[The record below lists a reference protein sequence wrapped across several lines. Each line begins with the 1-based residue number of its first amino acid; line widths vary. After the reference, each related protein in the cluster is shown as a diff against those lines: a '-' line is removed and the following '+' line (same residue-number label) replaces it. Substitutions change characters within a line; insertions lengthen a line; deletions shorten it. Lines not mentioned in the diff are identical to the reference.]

1 MTQALVQ
8 FAAAIWLIWIS
19 SYLPMPN
26 VIYRIAMRVVP
37 FGLAMMLITFSLAHF
52 MGWPL

>member
-8 FAAAIWLIWIS
+8 LTTAVWLIWIS

-26 VIYRIAMRVVP
+26 LAYRIAMRVVP
-37 FGLAMMLITFSLAHF
+37 FGLALMLIQFSLAFF